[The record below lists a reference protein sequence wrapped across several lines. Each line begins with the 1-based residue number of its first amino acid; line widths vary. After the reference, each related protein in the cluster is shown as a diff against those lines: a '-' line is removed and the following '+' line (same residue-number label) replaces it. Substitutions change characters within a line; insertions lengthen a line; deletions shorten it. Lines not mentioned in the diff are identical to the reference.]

1 MKFPTVQETLKITT
15 FEYPSYFV
23 GYICNF
29 EIETMP
35 YTDECYHDTPNSI
48 TISMQIDDLIAL
60 KKQVDEAIEKATE
73 IHEKYKDRE
82 VIQNVRDNKRT

>member
-1 MKFPTVQETLKITT
+1 MKTPTVQESLKLTT

-35 YTDECYHDTPNSI
+35 YTDESYHDAPMSI
-48 TISMQIDDLIAL
+48 TISMQIEDLVAL
-60 KKQVDEAIEKATE
+60 KKQVDEALKTARK
-73 IHEKYKDRE
+73 IHRKYKNR
-82 VIQNVRDNKRT
+82 K